1 MNWTIPSLNQ
11 STSHRWN
18 PGAFRAAAF
27 TGRTGSRGVVLVVL
41 LWVLAIVSLMTLSFT
56 KSIRIE
62 FNAARN
68 NRDKVTAH
76 YLART
81 GMAESIFRL
90 LRRTAMPPLPQ
101 TVDMALLPPDDLDL
115 GLVVSEY
122 PQGKVT
128 TRILDENGKINL
140 NFTTEEVYR
149 RLLAAIGVEKQ
160 RADVII
166 DSILDWVDADKNNR
180 LNGAEDDYYLSLNPP
195 YRAKNGPFDT
205 VEELLL
211 VQGVTPEIFYGVKV
225 KDEQGRILER
235 YGLVNYVTV
244 YTFSIQI
251 NLNSAPLPVLMAIPD
266 MEPQFAQ
273 TLYER
278 RLVKPFMTMAEV
290 TQTTPAA
297 LGRAVEWLSV
307 GRKSNC
313 YSLEATA
320 EIAGSRIKNT
330 LRSIIVID
338 PQEPAG
344 YRTIYWNEMIR

>member
-1 MNWTIPSLNQ
+1 MPDRFVKIYF
-11 STSHRWN
+11 
-18 PGAFRAAAF
+18 PGPRVGPQTARNA
-27 TGRTGSRGVVLVVL
+27 GSGSRGVVLVVL

-68 NRDKVTAH
+68 NKDKVTAH

-81 GMAESIFRL
+81 GMAESLYRL
-90 LRRTAMPPLPQ
+90 LRRTALPAPVAP
-101 TVDMALLPPDDLDL
+101 TADTALLPPDDLDL
-115 GLVVSEY
+115 GFVTSDF
-122 PQGKVT
+122 PQGRVT
-128 TRILDENGKINL
+128 TRIMDENGKINL
-140 NFTTEEVYR
+140 NFTTEEVYH
-149 RLLAAIGVEKQ
+149 RLFAAIGVEKE
-160 RADVII
+160 RADMII
-166 DSILDWVDADKNNR
+166 DSILDWVDADKNHR
-180 LNGAEDDYYLSLNPP
+180 LNGAEDEYYMSLDPP

-211 VQGVTPEIFYGVKV
+211 VQGMTPELFYGIKV

-235 YGLVNYVTV
+235 YGLVNYLTV

-273 TLYER
+273 MLYER
-278 RLVKPFMTMAEV
+278 RLVKPFLNMAEV
-290 TQTTPAA
+290 SQTSAAA
-297 LGRAVEWLSV
+297 LGRAAEWLSV

-313 YSLEATA
+313 FSLESTA
-320 EIAGSRIKNT
+320 EIPGSRIKNT

-338 PQEPAG
+338 PQESVG
-344 YRTIYWNEMIR
+344 YRTIYWNEMVR